1 MRRSLFPMTTTQLVL
16 IACAGAVL
24 AVTPDAGAQS
34 LAPADSA
41 ATDSARLKAPPR
53 IYYGGGIGFSIS
65 SRYTTISLQPH
76 AGYKLTP
83 KTSIGASLRY
93 EYFKDSRIVPTAES
107 HSYGAGVF
115 SRHRFS
121 RNVYGQAELA
131 FTQYDW
137 NDTRG
142 DYSVPYFLLG
152 VGWAQPIAPRTWLTV
167 DVMYDLIQDENSPY
181 LDGSP
186 RITTGISA
194 NF

>member
-1 MRRSLFPMTTTQLVL
+1 MKPTRLVL
-16 IACAGAVL
+16 IAATGAAL
-24 AVTPDAGAQS
+24 AVAPAVSAQA

-41 ATDSARLKAPPR
+41 GADSVTVRKPPR

-65 SRYTTISLQPH
+65 SRYTTVSLQPH
-76 AGYKLTP
+76 VGYKLTP

-93 EYFKDSRIVPTAES
+93 EYFKDSQVVPTAES
-107 HSYGAGVF
+107 HSYGGGVF

-137 NDTRG
+137 DDARG
-142 DYSVPYFLLG
+142 GNYSVPYFLLG
-152 VGWAQPIAPRTWLTV
+152 AGWAQPIAPRTWLTV

-181 LDGSP
+181 RDGSP
-186 RITTGISA
+186 RVTTGISA